1 MLPTC
6 VAEVVCS
13 ETFLNTWSDF
23 FWKKYKNKK
32 KKTKKFKK
40 KSQVQKP
47 SNEKIARSVTE
58 LIDFV
63 AFLDFFFFLFPNGF
77 TKKYMTYLPPPS
89 SENKT
94 QKNNANQ
101 SHSIIASLISPK
113 ALSCTLVRRGS
124 AVFSLASM
132 SEVYT

>member
-32 KKTKKFKK
+32 KKQKNLKKKVKFKNRQMR
-40 KSQVQKP
+40 KSQGVWQ
-47 SNEKIARSVTE
+47 

-63 AFLDFFFFLFPNGF
+63 AFLDFFFFVS
-77 TKKYMTYLPPPS
+77 KW
-89 SENKT
+89 
-94 QKNNANQ
+94 
-101 SHSIIASLISPK
+101 
-113 ALSCTLVRRGS
+113 
-124 AVFSLASM
+124 
-132 SEVYT
+132 VY

>member
-32 KKTKKFKK
+32 KKNKKIKK

-63 AFLDFFFFLFPNGF
+63 AFLDFFFFYFQMGLLKS
-77 TKKYMTYLPPPS
+77 T
-89 SENKT
+89 
-94 QKNNANQ
+94 
-101 SHSIIASLISPK
+101 
-113 ALSCTLVRRGS
+113 
-124 AVFSLASM
+124 
-132 SEVYT
+132 